1 MLNRQSKIIFSI
13 LLVVSILLHAI
24 AWWWVDVKELFKPD
38 PLESTTV
45 QVTLQQPPEP
55 PQPNPLPKEKPAP
68 KPQKN
73 KQDKVEPV
81 EQEQHLPMHNADTFS
96 SSNNTDREVNKYK
109 PDELVGEDSSDTLGE
124 KAKEK
129 KKEAIEDSKPEIKK
143 KKQVVVNDQPKNKQQ
158 ENKEPKP
165 DKSDQLSET
174 KSKQVFS
181 ENKSDKLKM
190 QNLYLKRMMQQITEK
205 LITPRKAVREGR
217 GTIGIVLN
225 GEGYLV
231 NATITQSSG
240 DFVLDLSVMEA
251 IKRVHRYEVPDAIA
265 VAEQYY
271 TQLTIRY
278 DHTIFDP

>member
-1 MLNRQSKIIFSI
+1 MLNRQSKILFSI
-13 LLVVSILLHAI
+13 LLVVSILLHAL

-38 PLESTTV
+38 PLESATV

-55 PQPNPLPKEKPAP
+55 EQPKPQAKEKPAP
-68 KPQKN
+68 KPQK
-73 KQDKVEPV
+73 KKEDLVEPV

-124 KAKEK
+124 KAKEQ
-129 KKEAIEDSKPEIKK
+129 KKEAKEASKPEIKK
-143 KKQVVVNDQPKNKQQ
+143 KRQVVVNDQPKNKQQ
-158 ENKEPKP
+158 ENKEHQP
-165 DKSDQLSET
+165 DKNEQLSET

-181 ENKSDKLKM
+181 EKKSDKLKM
-190 QNLYLKRMMQQITEK
+190 QNLYLKRMMQQITEN
-205 LITPRKAVREGR
+205 LIAPRKAVRKGK
-217 GTIGIVLN
+217 GSIHIVLN

-231 NATITQSSG
+231 KATIAKSSG

-251 IKRVHRYEVPDAIA
+251 VKRVHRYEVPDAIA

-278 DHTIFDP
+278 DHTIFDQ